1 MKKMTKVFLAAS
13 VLPVVLGSASAFAKG
28 GNGDD
33 DFRGNRDRD
42 DRRFEQCERQDPRGM
57 MRELNLTAEQQTK
70 MRELRQA
77 ERNDMQTERQAHRDQ
92 MRALRQQENKLTMGA
107 NFDEK
112 AAQELAK
119 QMVDIQAANRAEKMQ
134 DRQVKMMKHRY
145 EMMSILTPEQ
155 KAKFAELQEQRMDK
169 MGDCD
174 FQPGQGGDKRGS
186 QQHMGKGPR
195 N

>member
-1 MKKMTKVFLAAS
+1 MKKMTKVLLAAS

-33 DFRGNRDRD
+33 DFRGKRDRD

-57 MRELNLTAEQQTK
+57 MRELNLTAEQRDK
-70 MRELRQA
+70 MRDFRQTD
-77 ERNDMQTERQAHRDQ
+77 RNDMQTERQAHRDQ
-92 MRALRQQENKLTMGA
+92 MRALHQQENKLMMGA

-112 AAQELAK
+112 AAHNLAK
-119 QMVDIQAANRAEKMQ
+119 QMVDIQAANRVE
-134 DRQVKMMKHRY
+134 MMKNRF

-155 KAKFAELQEQRMDK
+155 KAKFTELQEQRMDK

-174 FQPGQGGDKRGS
+174 FEPGQGRDDRRS
-186 QQHMGKGPR
+186 EHHMGKGPR